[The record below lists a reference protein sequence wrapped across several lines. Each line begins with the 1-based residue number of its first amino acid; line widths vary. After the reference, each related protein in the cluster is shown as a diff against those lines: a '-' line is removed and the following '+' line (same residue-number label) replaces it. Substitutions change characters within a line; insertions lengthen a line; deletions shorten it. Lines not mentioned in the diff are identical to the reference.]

1 MNNGS
6 SSNAAS
12 VPVAT
17 LFGEG
22 TQLQDAISGA
32 NYSVSGGNVAITLA
46 ARSGIVLL
54 PAPVNVDLVPPVA
67 SLTTT
72 PAANGH
78 GWINTSPVTVNLSA
92 TDSGSGVEQLRYW
105 VNNGPV
111 TVAAGSSA
119 STEISGAGTN
129 SVGLRAL
136 DNAGNISTLASLAV
150 NVDLTPPALSISASP
165 SSLWPPNGK
174 MVPVAV
180 SGSISDTLS
189 GVDPNS
195 AAFAVVDEYG
205 TVQPNGPV
213 SVGPGGSYSFTV
225 MLQASRNGNDQ
236 DGRQYK
242 ITVSAKDLA
251 GNVGSAATI
260 VTVPHDQG
268 H

>member
-1 MNNGS
+1 M
-6 SSNAAS
+6 
-12 VPVAT
+12 
-17 LFGEG
+17 
-22 TQLQDAISGA
+22 
-32 NYSVSGGNVAITLA
+32 SGGNVAVTLA
-46 ARSGIVLL
+46 ALTGVMLL
-54 PAPVNVDLVPPVA
+54 PSPVNVDLVPPVA
-67 SLTTT
+67 SITTT
-72 PAANGH
+72 PSANGN

-105 VNNGPV
+105 INNGPV

-119 STEISGAGTN
+119 STQISGAGTN

-136 DNAGNISTLASLAV
+136 DNAGNISALASLAV
-150 NVDLTPPALSISASP
+150 NIDLTPPL
-165 SSLWPPNGK
+165 
-174 MVPVAV
+174 V
-180 SGSISDTLS
+180 SDFSQPLDRSGRPMAGWYRLQCRAAITDNLS

-195 AAFAVVDEYG
+195 GAFAAVDEYG

-213 SVGPGGSYSFTV
+213 SVGSGGSYSFTV
-225 MLQASRNGNDQ
+225 MLPASRNGNDQ
-236 DGRQYK
+236 DGRHYK